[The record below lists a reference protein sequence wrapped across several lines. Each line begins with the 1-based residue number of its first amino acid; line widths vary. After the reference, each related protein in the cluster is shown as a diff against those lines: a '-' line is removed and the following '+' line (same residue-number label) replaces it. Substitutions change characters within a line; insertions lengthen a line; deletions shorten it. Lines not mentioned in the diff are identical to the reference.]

1 MTHSIDYEKLL
12 REIYLK
18 YIPNEANYEETGK
31 FSSLSHMDYGEMELT
46 FHVFIAKVKV
56 DKIVLT
62 PEDMQ
67 IIDQIGEGLWNSNF
81 YHRYSMSTKY
91 WYDVIGKPPYD
102 NASDK
107 RRLIRF
113 DGRYTP
119 QIREYDRCT
128 FKVIEHEPNWYITEL
143 PLAKDTLEQLAV
155 DGEGRAKYE
164 LLPLLR
170 RDLPADEYE
179 VMM

>member
-1 MTHSIDYEKLL
+1 
-12 REIYLK
+12 
-18 YIPNEANYEETGK
+18 
-31 FSSLSHMDYGEMELT
+31 
-46 FHVFIAKVKV
+46 
-56 DKIVLT
+56 
-62 PEDMQ
+62 
-67 IIDQIGEGLWNSNF
+67 
-81 YHRYSMSTKY
+81 MSTKY

-119 QIREYDRCT
+119 QLQEYDRCT

-155 DGEGRAKYE
+155 DSEGRAKYE
-164 LLPLLR
+164 LLPLLK